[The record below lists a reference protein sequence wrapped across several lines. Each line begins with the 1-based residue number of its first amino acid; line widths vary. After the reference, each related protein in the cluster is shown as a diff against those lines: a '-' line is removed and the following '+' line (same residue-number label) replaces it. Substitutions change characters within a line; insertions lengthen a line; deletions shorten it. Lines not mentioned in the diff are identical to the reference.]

1 METGRKRFGEIP
13 LLSAEQVDRTNR
25 TMQHDSKLHPSG
37 LTTNPELAQN
47 LPQSATIRP
56 ATRAD
61 VPALKSILDAVGL
74 FPSDLL
80 EDMMADYFN
89 NQPGSEHYWLTDDHD
104 GPVGVAYYA
113 PERLTEGTWNL
124 YLIAIHS
131 DRQGQGRGAALLR
144 YVEEDLRARGERL
157 LLVETSGLPSFEYQ
171 RAFYRKCDYDEEARI
186 RDFYQAGEDKV
197 VFRKALIAST
207 LSPA

>member
-1 METGRKRFGEIP
+1 
-13 LLSAEQVDRTNR
+13 
-25 TMQHDSKLHPSG
+25 MQPDSNLHPSG
-37 LTTNPELAQN
+37 LTNNPELTQDP
-47 LPQSATIRP
+47 LQSATIRP
-56 ATRAD
+56 ATQAD
-61 VPALKSILDAVGL
+61 VPALKSIIDAVGL

-80 EDMMADYFN
+80 DDMMADYFN
-89 NQPGSEHYWLTDDHD
+89 HQPGSEHYWLTDDHN

-157 LLVETSGLPSFEYQ
+157 LLVETSGLPDFEYQ
-171 RAFYRKCDYDEEARI
+171 RAFYRKCGYDEEARI

-197 VFRKALIAST
+197 VFRKALVAPT
-207 LSPA
+207 LSPI